1 MQWPATGGISNMSG
15 IHDSRDEVFERVDD
29 AFFALDDAWRFTY
42 LNDRAEEVLD
52 VDQSVVGESVWDEFE
67 AAVDT
72 TFQYEY
78 ERAMET
84 QESVSFEE
92 YYPPLDSWFEVTA
105 YPSETGLSVYF
116 RDVTERRERERELE
130 RYETIVETVHEGIY
144 VVDEDGTFAMV
155 NEAYAEMLGYDRTEL
170 LDASVST
177 VVSEETV
184 QRAAALYDELVET
197 ERETATMTATLTRK
211 DGGTL
216 VAEATFSL
224 LPTGERVGIVR
235 DITEEQAR
243 EQKLELFERIVETV
257 EDGVY
262 AISDDDRF
270 IVVNEALCEMTGYD
284 REELLGKKPSHIR
297 DEWIGERAEELVA
310 EVLDGERE
318 EGAIE
323 FDLNTKGGEHLSVE
337 ARVTPFSITQGTGRC
352 GVVRDISERKERE
365 RELRDRIR
373 QQQVVTEL
381 GKQALETQ
389 DIDHLMDEAAR
400 LVAETLDTDYA
411 KVLELTDAGDELLL
425 RQGVGWDEGIVGEAT
440 VSAVDRD
447 SQAAHTLDAT
457 HPIVVDDLTTE
468 TRFSGPDLLTDHDV
482 RSGIST
488 IVGPTGDPW
497 GVLGTHDTARREF
510 SQHEVSFV
518 QSVANILGA
527 AIDRHQGQE
536 ELRRQHERL
545 SAISDIDSLV
555 HGLSESMFGLST
567 QEDIRELICERLA
580 DSDSYEF
587 AWIGTVE
594 DGDVVV
600 DAEAGVE
607 DYLDDVT
614 LSMDD
619 PPGEQGPAVRAH
631 ATGEMHAV
639 PDVETDPR
647 YEEWREHAR
656 EYGYRAAASIPLL
669 DDGEMCGSLNL
680 YSARSEAFS
689 DEEREALQRLGS
701 IIAYAFSSVERD
713 RELQRERN
721 RLEFMNRLLRHN
733 LLNSLN
739 VVEARLEM
747 LDGRV
752 DFEVA
757 THLDTALGRTR
768 EMIDFVE
775 TIRKITKVIGENDGV
790 DQELGPIDIQEA
802 VETRVEHASD
812 RHPEAEFDVADL
824 PSVDVVADDLLS
836 EVLDNVLV
844 NAAQHNPH
852 SDPTVWVD
860 VTATDDEVV
869 VSVADDGPGIP
880 DEQKADIFRREAKT
894 FDDPGSGFGLYLVR
908 EIMDSYGGEITVEDN
923 DPEGARFRLTFQR
936 A

>member
-1 MQWPATGGISNMSG
+1 MSG

-116 RDVTERRERERELE
+116 RDVTERREHERELE

-144 VVDEDGTFAMV
+144 VVGDDGTFAMV
-155 NEAYAEMLGYDRTEL
+155 NEAYAEMLGYDRAEL

-235 DITEEQAR
+235 DITEQQAR

-262 AISDDDRF
+262 AVSDDDRF

-425 RQGVGWDEGIVGEAT
+425 RQGVGWGEGIVGEAT

-510 SQHEVSFV
+510 SQHDVSFV
-518 QSVANILGA
+518 QSVANILAA
-527 AIDRHQGQE
+527 AIDRHQGRE

-752 DFEVA
+752 DFEVSS
-757 THLDTALGRTR
+757 HLDTALGRTR
-768 EMIDFVE
+768 ETIDFVE

-790 DQELGPIDIQEA
+790 DQEFGPIDIQEA

-852 SDPTVWVD
+852 PDPTVWVD

-923 DPEGARFRLTFQR
+923 DPEGARFRLIFQR

>member
-1 MQWPATGGISNMSG
+1 MSG